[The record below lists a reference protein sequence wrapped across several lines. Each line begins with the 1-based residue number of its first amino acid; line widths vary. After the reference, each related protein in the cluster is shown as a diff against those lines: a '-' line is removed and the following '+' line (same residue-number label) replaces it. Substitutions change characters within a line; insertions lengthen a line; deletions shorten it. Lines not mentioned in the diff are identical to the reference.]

1 MAGNKYEYTVPP
13 HDVDGKMHFRLVAL
27 ERAFLMAS
35 GKDAD
40 KHGFGTLNLIG
51 GEGISWVLLK
61 FAADVKRLPVEQDT
75 VFIETWGEG
84 VNRLLTTR
92 NFIMRDAAGEILCSA
107 STEWAIIDLRTRRPV
122 NVIRDTDIASYAT
135 GEKVSAILP
144 GKIPRAEGTEVY
156 RHRVVYSDIDYNG
169 HTNSMQY
176 VQWIMDSYPVD
187 KVYDRQVD
195 RFEIVYAHE
204 AVYGEDIEVRY
215 EDISDTETI
224 FSVNSAA
231 GLNFVT
237 ARIHWKV

>member
-1 MAGNKYEYTVPP
+1 MGNRYDYTIPA

-27 ERAFLMAS
+27 QRAFLTAS

-40 KHGFGTLNLIG
+40 LHGFGTLNLIG

-61 FAADVKRLPVEQDT
+61 FAADVKRLPVEQDKIN
-75 VFIETWGEG
+75 IETWVEG

-92 NFIMRDAAGEILCSA
+92 NFIMRDAAGEILCTA
-107 STEWAIIDLRTRRPV
+107 STEWAIIDLKTRRPV
-122 NVIRDTDIASYAT
+122 NVIRDTNIADFAT
-135 GEKVSAILP
+135 GEKVSAELP
-144 GKIPRAEGTEVY
+144 GKLPQAGGTDIY

-187 KVYDRQVD
+187 KVYDRQVE
-195 RFEIVYAHE
+195 RFEIVYAKE

-215 EDISDTETI
+215 EDLADDLTL
-224 FSVNSAA
+224 FSVNSAS
-231 GLNFVT
+231 GTNFVN
-237 ARIHWKV
+237 ARIKWKA